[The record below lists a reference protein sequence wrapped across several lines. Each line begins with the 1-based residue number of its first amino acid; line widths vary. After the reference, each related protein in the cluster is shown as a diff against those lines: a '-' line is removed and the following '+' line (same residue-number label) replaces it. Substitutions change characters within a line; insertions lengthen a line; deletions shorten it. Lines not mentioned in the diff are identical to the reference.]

1 MGYNISRRQLLS
13 VCGATA
19 GSVVA
24 ISPLAADHPPTTNQI
39 PRKREWPM
47 EQHDA
52 AGTSYSQTASGP
64 KESPRIRWKRQL
76 NTRLGFAY
84 KSTPIVADGRVYA
97 VDQELLCVDAMD
109 GTEIFRSDR
118 SYPTSPAITT
128 ARAYRSPTLA
138 FATQSGAKGLHPT
151 GGRSFAGIHFGQTR
165 WQASLDNT
173 VYFFGGGQQ
182 RIPPVAAD
190 GTVLVTALNDL
201 LAIDA
206 SSGDIR
212 WHGTGG
218 EARPAVRDNTVYVPS
233 FSEGV
238 LGYNLETGSAM
249 PSIDTRSFRPLS
261 VAAAPDCLVIG
272 TDRGVAGANYDG
284 TTRWQYEPSG
294 LTRDYG
300 AVAVAEDVAYAGF
313 RGDNQNWLV
322 AIDIADGSERWRSK
336 MAPEQE
342 PQFAPPTVADGVVYV
357 PTEDD
362 GLAAIDA
369 ATGDTRWRF
378 TEGDQRL
385 PWSPAAVVGE
395 TLYAV
400 GNGHLYALEEA

>member
-24 ISPLAADHPPTTNQI
+24 ISPLAVDPPPTTNRV
-39 PRKREWPM
+39 PREREWPM

-52 AGTSYSQTASGP
+52 AGTSYSRTASGP
-64 KESPRIRWKRQL
+64 KENPRVRWKRPL

-97 VDQELLCVDAMD
+97 VDQELLCVDAID

-118 SYPTSPAITT
+118 SYSTPPAVVP
-128 ARAYRSPTLA
+128 AEAYRSPTLA
-138 FATQSGAKGLHPT
+138 FATQSGAEGLHPT
-151 GGRSFAGIHFGQTR
+151 GGRSFAGIHFGWTR
-165 WQASLDNT
+165 WQAALDNT
-173 VYFFGGGQQ
+173 VYFSGGGQQ

-218 EARPAVRDNTVYVPS
+218 EARPAVRDNTVYAPS

-238 LGYNLETGSAM
+238 IGYNLETGNILS
-249 PSIDTRSFRPLS
+249 SIGTSSFRPLS
-261 VAAAPDCLVIG
+261 VTAAPDCLVIG
-272 TDRGVAGANYDG
+272 TDSGVAGANYDG
-284 TTRWQYEPSG
+284 STRWQYKPIG

-300 AVAVAEDVAYAGF
+300 AVAVAEGVAYVGF
-313 RGDNQNWLV
+313 RGDKQSWLV

-369 ATGDTRWRF
+369 ATGVTRWRF

-400 GNGHLYALEEA
+400 GNGHLYALEDA

>member
-1 MGYNISRRQLLS
+1 MLS
-13 VCGATA
+13 VCGAMA

-24 ISPLAADHPPTTNQI
+24 ISPLTADHPPTTNRT
-39 PRKREWPM
+39 PSEREWPM
-47 EQHDA
+47 EQYDA
-52 AGTSYSQTASGP
+52 AGTSYSRTASGP
-64 KESPRIRWKRQL
+64 KENPRVRWKRPL
-76 NTRLGFAY
+76 NTRLGFTY
-84 KSTPIVADGRVYA
+84 KSTPIIAEGRVYA
-97 VDQELLCVDAMD
+97 VDQELLCVDAID
-109 GTEIFRSDR
+109 GTQIFRADR
-118 SYPTSPAITT
+118 SYPAPPAVIT
-128 ARAYRSPTLA
+128 AQAYRSPTLA
-138 FATQSGAKGLHPT
+138 FATQSGAEGLHPT
-151 GGRSFAGIHFGQTR
+151 GGRSFAGIHFGSTR

-182 RIPPVAAD
+182 QIPPVAAD

-233 FSEGV
+233 FSKGV
-238 LGYNLETGSAM
+238 IRYNLETGSAM
-249 PSIDTRSFRPLS
+249 SSIGTSSFRPLS

-272 TDRGVAGANYDG
+272 TDRGLAGANYDG
-284 TTRWQYEPSG
+284 STRWQYKPSG
-294 LTRDYG
+294 LDRDYG

-313 RGDNQNWLV
+313 RGDDQNWLV

-362 GLAAIDA
+362 GLVAIDA

-385 PWSPAAVVGE
+385 PWSPAAVVSE

-400 GNGHLYALEEA
+400 GNGHLYALEET